1 MKNSINL
8 GRRYTDLLRF
18 ADKVDMTTVRSF
30 LQDQEVLEYLEIFL
44 DEVRKINVEFSK
56 AEKDQKIS
64 SLQNISRVI
73 HSIKGS
79 SGSCELNFAPVI
91 CHNIEET
98 LIKIK
103 EGGFTAEHVELTS
116 NLLALLEDYFVAKK
130 KNTEGEDEDFAVR
143 MYALFG
149 KDNKTSHQPLAGL
162 RGLVVDDSKIIAKKI
177 VAALSEEGVFCSQ
190 ASNGLEALNRL
201 TDEYFDFVVTGQNT
215 KKINGFELIE
225 ILNISKG
232 KNPNLKTCLI
242 SSDENLAPLKK
253 RANLVLQKNSSLTH
267 NLNSFLLSEFKGAS
281 GKPKSKNFQKI
292 MLVDD
297 DPVIRKLLHAVFQ
310 KETGLQVEI
319 VASGAEAL
327 NKVQTF
333 SPDVVV
339 LDWMM
344 PDFSGPETFK
354 ALKLLKQLKDTRF
367 FFLTGKTRP
376 EEIIE
381 LQSLGADGI
390 IVKPFIP
397 DRLVHTLK
405 EKYSGAA

>member
-1 MKNSINL
+1 M
-8 GRRYTDLLRF
+8 
-18 ADKVDMTTVRSF
+18 ATVRSF
-30 LQDQEVLEYLEIFL
+30 LHDQEVLEYLEIFL

-56 AEKDQKIS
+56 AEKSQKLAP
-64 SLQNISRVI
+64 LQNISRTI

-103 EGGFTAEHVELTS
+103 ENGFTPEQVELAS
-116 NLLALLEDYFVAKK
+116 NLLSLLEDYFIAKK
-130 KNTEGEDEDFAVR
+130 RNTECEDEDFAVR

-149 KDNKTSHQPLAGL
+149 KDAKKPNQALSGL
-162 RGLVVDDSKIIAKKI
+162 RGLIVDDSKIIAKKI

-190 ASNGLEALNRL
+190 ASNGLEAFNRL
-201 TDEYFDFVVTGQNT
+201 TDEYFDFVVTGHST

-253 RANLVLQKNSSLTH
+253 TASLVLHKNASLTQ
-267 NLNSFLLSEFKGAS
+267 NLSSFLFTEFKGSSSAQVV
-281 GKPKSKNFQKI
+281 KKFQKI
-292 MLVDD
+292 LLVDD

-310 KETGLQVEI
+310 KEPGLEVEI

-333 SPDVVV
+333 SPEVIV
-339 LDWMM
+339 LDCMM

-376 EEIIE
+376 EELVE
-381 LQSLGADGI
+381 LRALGVDDV
-390 IVKPFIP
+390 IVKPFTP
-397 DRLVHTLK
+397 ERLMHTLK
-405 EKYSGAA
+405 EKYSRAA